1 MPSSMSVKKQ
11 IRLLAA
17 HNIFVLVTQNVTVV
31 RNELFVFMAE
41 SLSNWQLMKKPQ
53 RGEPALAFIMNRRP
67 DKICR
72 VLVHSGI
79 GKFMM
84 VPKF

>member
-1 MPSSMSVKKQ
+1 MPSSMSVKKTN
-11 IRLLAA
+11 RLLAA
-17 HNIFVLVTQNVTVV
+17 HNIFVLVTQNEPSCAT
-31 RNELFVFMAE
+31 NSLFSWLKACPIAVDE
-41 SLSNWQLMKKPQ
+41 ETQ

-79 GKFMM
+79 ANSI